1 MKIIRTPKL
10 QTWMK
15 TVCRPFIAVL
25 VSFCLVANCTLPLLA
40 GPGFPIKPPTGR
52 TVTAGW
58 KQIKSFQTFHTTLPQ
73 ANISYQPF
81 TPSQTM
87 AYTLPRVSPLF
98 EQVNSTA
105 ATSRLL
111 FSRTGINTAAQ
122 LPEALDFWRHDV
134 GQRANQLETLPPHLF
149 SSRSSVRSDT
159 ETSAAT
165 LQLADLITDI
175 AALGIYGSEQDVPLL
190 LNLHERLASTQFA
203 TPVTAATAR
212 ALLRLGAYRD
222 LQTVAYRDPDP
233 AGIWDGICDWAD
245 RNNIRL
251 PLLPAERQLETPT
264 SFFTDLLAPF
274 GQVTSAAVDPSFAA
288 TSWYMQLGQTPAARP
303 KRAYKPVSPMAQ
315 SRYVTPSAYAP
326 SWVRTNVLPP
336 LADFLPRSLSLPG
349 FSGNFAIP
357 DYTLVTPAE
366 PSVLQKSADKTSWQR
381 AGLYA
386 ASFVM
391 GFELGQPIIASVGE
405 ALKLSLPENIL
416 VSVATFAP
424 YALGSFW
431 ASHRQQKI
439 GDKALLTRGLWLLGA
454 SLAAG
459 TLGLGGLDGHFSLW
473 ANPKLHFYSIL
484 SVMTLASLGST
495 MMHCAVGP
503 MMSALSRNAPQT
515 VRERRTANT
524 ELGQAAGLLT
534 SYLLPFIGT
543 QWLGLDWSAPFLL
556 SLPLVATAALG
567 LHTLRNHTFELPRT
581 TVKPALKTRK
591 LKDNVYVK
599 LFKEDKNL
607 GKLVGGLALV
617 NGIEASL
624 NSGFLLM
631 LPELTNNA
639 SSQYLWGLGQF
650 ALPFALGSFLG
661 TRLLKHFP
669 HKNMTIS
676 AAITA
681 AGVLGAVCS
690 GGALPVLA
698 GSLALAELGLS
709 SAYTLSFARSAKNPK
724 TQGRVASL
732 LVASTLSAAVMPF
745 MLSSLAQGIID
756 AGWMSLPT
764 ALATTMIGLPG
775 LLSLGMWRLFRKME
789 NPRRP
794 LKKK

>member
-1 MKIIRTPKL
+1 MKEHVIFHL
-10 QTWMK
+10 K
-15 TVCRPFIAVL
+15 TGNLLRILKPFTATL
-25 VSFCLVANCTLPLLA
+25 LSACLLAEPLLSAYA
-40 GPGFPIKPPTGR
+40 GPGFPAKVPVAKPRLGSPS
-52 TVTAGW
+52 AF
-58 KQIKSFQTFHTTLPQ
+58 STFNTTLPH
-73 ANISYQPF
+73 ITTVSYRYFASPTSVSF
-81 TPSQTM
+81 TAPNVTRL
-87 AYTLPRVSPLF
+87 AAHVS
-98 EQVNSTA
+98 NTA
-105 ATSRLL
+105 AASQLL
-111 FSRTGINTAAQ
+111 FSRTNIHTITE
-122 LPEALDFWRHDV
+122 LPKALSFWRNDAQ
-134 GQRANQLETLPPHLF
+134 QRARQLLASSPHLF
-149 SSRSSVRSDT
+149 ALPTPSVSSDT
-159 ETSAAT
+159 QTVTAT
-165 LQLADLITDI
+165 AQLADLVTDI
-175 AALGIYGSEQDVPLL
+175 AALGIYGSKQDVPLL
-190 LNLHERLASTQFA
+190 LDLHKQLASTQFA

-212 ALLRLGAYRD
+212 ALLRLRAYQD
-222 LQTVAYRDPDP
+222 LQTVAYRHPNP
-233 AGIWDGICDWAD
+233 AGIWNGIYDYAK
-245 RNNIRL
+245 RNNVRL
-251 PLLPAERQLETPT
+251 PPLPAERQLETPT
-264 SFFTDLLAPF
+264 SVFTDLLAPF
-274 GQVTSAAVDPSFAA
+274 GQVTTAAVDPSYAA
-288 TSWYMQLGQTPAARP
+288 TLWYMQLG
-303 KRAYKPVSPMAQ
+303 KKPITRQNRKFVSPITQ
-315 SRYVTPSAYAP
+315 NRHVIPSTLADLA
-326 SWVRTNVLPP
+326 LPP
-336 LADFLPRSLSLPG
+336 LEMSFPKSLSLTD
-349 FSGNFAIP
+349 NFRFPAKSSFANTQPRAISS
-357 DYTLVTPAE
+357 PAKLD
-366 PSVLQKSADKTSWQR
+366 STKLQRRS
-381 AGLYA
+381 LYA

-405 ALKLSLPENIL
+405 ALNLSLPENIL

-424 YALGSFW
+424 YALGSFF

-439 GDKALLTRGLWLLGA
+439 GDKALLSRGLWLLGA

-484 SVMTLASLGST
+484 SVLTLASLGST

-503 MMSALSRNAPQT
+503 MMSSLSKNVPET

-534 SYLLPFIGT
+534 SYLLPFAAT
-543 QWLGLDWSAPFLL
+543 RWLGMDWSAPFLL
-556 SLPLVATAALG
+556 SLPLVAVAALG

-661 TRLLKHFP
+661 TRLLKMFP
-669 HKNMTIS
+669 NKNMAIS

-681 AGVLGAVCS
+681 AGAVGAMFS
-690 GGALPVLA
+690 LHNLPALM
-698 GSLALAELGLS
+698 GTLALAELGLS

-745 MLSSLAQGIID
+745 ILSSLAQGIID

-775 LLSLGMWRLFRKME
+775 LLSVSMWRLFHKME
-789 NPRRP
+789 NPFRSV
-794 LKKK
+794 KKK